1 MREYDGRLTAMTEE
15 SVPDRATDQP
25 LVSVITPVYNG
36 EKHLAECIESVLA
49 QTYQNWEYVIVDN
62 CSADRS
68 AEIAHQYAQ
77 RDGRIRVRRNQH
89 FVSAIENHHIG
100 FGYMPPGSKYCKVVH
115 ADDWIFP
122 DCLRQMVALAEA
134 QPTVGI
140 VSAYRLEG
148 EWVALGGLPH
158 PSTLVAGREAC
169 RLTLLRWAFVFGSPT
184 SLLLRSECIRARKMF
199 YDEEHFPQHS
209 DTAAC
214 LEVLQGWN
222 FGFVHQVLTY
232 TRHHA
237 EAKSAFSRTVNSYL
251 AEGVAMLMKYGPL
264 CLSPSESREAVQ
276 QWTRSYRQFLAMSL
290 LRRRDQRFWDYHK
303 TILES
308 LGWSLSPVALFGA
321 LMADTV
327 DVAVSRFKSVRNTI
341 RLRLTS

>member
-1 MREYDGRLTAMTEE
+1 MTEK
-15 SVPDRATDQP
+15 SPRDQPHDQP

-36 EKHLAECIESVLA
+36 EKHLAECVESVLA
-49 QTYQNWEYVIVDN
+49 QTYQHWEYVIVDN
-62 CSADRS
+62 CSSDRS
-68 AEIAHQYAQ
+68 SEIAHQYAQ
-77 RDGRIRVRRNQH
+77 RDARIRVRRNQR
-89 FVSAIENHHIG
+89 FVSAIQNHHVG
-100 FGYMPPGSKYCKVVH
+100 FGHMAPDSKYCKVLH

-158 PSTLVAGREAC
+158 PSNVVSGREIC

-184 SLLLRSECIRARKMF
+184 SLLLRSECIRGGKTF

-214 LEVLQGWN
+214 LEVLQSWD

-237 EAKSAFSRTVNSYL
+237 EAKSAFSRRVNSYL

-264 CLSPSESREAVQ
+264 CLSPSESNEAVQ
-276 QWTRSYRQFLAMSL
+276 QWTRSYRRFLAVSL
-290 LRRRDQRFWDYHK
+290 LQRRSQTFWDYHK
-303 TILES
+303 TILDS
-308 LGWSLSPVALFGA
+308 LGWSLGPMALFGA
-321 LMADTV
+321 LISDTV
-327 DVAVSRFKSVRNTI
+327 DVAISRFTAVRNTI